1 MDKRNNM
8 KKAVFD
14 VFGVGSGGEESPAPA
29 EGKRLAESKS
39 AVPAAEKT
47 APIPAIIK
55 PKPAASFL
63 APGTS
68 FEGSLRTEGD
78 IEIAGGFKGD
88 ISTEGVVLLRAD
100 IQSNITAGSLN
111 LSNCVLTGD
120 VVCSGTV
127 TVSEGSKVFGGVTA
141 KELLCAGEITGDLKI
156 SGNTALEERAQ
167 VNGSVITGTLS
178 VIKGAVIKGSLE
190 MHTDGSGK

>member
-55 PKPAASFL
+55 PTPAASFL

-167 VNGSVITGTLS
+167 VNGSVVTGTLS
-178 VIKGAVIKGSLE
+178 VIKGAIIKGSLE